1 MNPFLSN
8 AYYPDFPA
16 MTPESARDAFDQ
28 LLPAAEKALEACEL
42 RMPAVADWETLSD
55 DLYTLT
61 HPLFHAWALLTHLL
75 SVCNMPDWRTIHEA
89 FQPRIIAFSNRFSQ
103 SKPIFDAMARIAAK
117 TEALT
122 PTQQRILNQALRDKR
137 LAGIDL
143 PDAERNQLN
152 AINTELAQ
160 LGMAFSNH
168 VLDATKAF
176 SLTLTTPEEIAGL
189 PEALLHAT
197 QEIGPDNTPRWKITL
212 AAAVYVPFMMHS
224 RNRTAR
230 EALYRAYVT
239 RASAGELDNTPLINR
254 ILELRQQKA
263 TLLGFATFA
272 DLSLSVKT
280 AKTVSAVDDLL
291 YPLATASR
299 DRGIS
304 EMQELHAFAAKHPEW
319 AAGADP
325 AEPLKPWDV
334 AFWAE
339 RQREARYDYNEAEL
353 SRYFPFPKVM
363 DGLFRLAHDLFDIT
377 ITEATGTVPVW
388 HPDVRFFTVSNATGT
403 PIAAFYFDPYSRP
416 ETKSSG
422 AWMNEIHTRRKQRD
436 GAVQLPLA
444 LMVCNQS
451 LPVHGKPSI
460 MRFGEVTTLFHEFGH
475 VLQHIL
481 TTVDEADASGING
494 VEWDAVEIA
503 SQFMENWCYDRAVLQ
518 QMTAHVETDLPL
530 PDDLFNKIVA
540 SKNYRS
546 ASAMLRQL
554 IFATVDMTLHAHYPN
569 PQKWAD
575 VHALDHAIAQEY
587 SPMKPLDEDR
597 FLCAFSHIFGGGYAA
612 GYYSYKWS
620 EVMSADL
627 FAAFEEAGRDDAQA
641 IAREGRRL
649 RDTLFALGGS
659 EDPMI
664 VFERFRGR
672 KPTIHALL
680 QHTGLAL

>member
-212 AAAVYVPFMMHS
+212 ASAVYVPFMMHS

-254 ILELRQQKA
+254 IL
-263 TLLGFATFA
+263 
-272 DLSLSVKT
+272 
-280 AKTVSAVDDLL
+280 
-291 YPLATASR
+291 
-299 DRGIS
+299 
-304 EMQELHAFAAKHPEW
+304 
-319 AAGADP
+319 
-325 AEPLKPWDV
+325 
-334 AFWAE
+334 
-339 RQREARYDYNEAEL
+339 
-353 SRYFPFPKVM
+353 
-363 DGLFRLAHDLFDIT
+363 
-377 ITEATGTVPVW
+377 
-388 HPDVRFFTVSNATGT
+388 
-403 PIAAFYFDPYSRP
+403 
-416 ETKSSG
+416 
-422 AWMNEIHTRRKQRD
+422 
-436 GAVQLPLA
+436 
-444 LMVCNQS
+444 
-451 LPVHGKPSI
+451 
-460 MRFGEVTTLFHEFGH
+460 
-475 VLQHIL
+475 
-481 TTVDEADASGING
+481 
-494 VEWDAVEIA
+494 
-503 SQFMENWCYDRAVLQ
+503 
-518 QMTAHVETDLPL
+518 
-530 PDDLFNKIVA
+530 
-540 SKNYRS
+540 
-546 ASAMLRQL
+546 
-554 IFATVDMTLHAHYPN
+554 
-569 PQKWAD
+569 
-575 VHALDHAIAQEY
+575 
-587 SPMKPLDEDR
+587 
-597 FLCAFSHIFGGGYAA
+597 
-612 GYYSYKWS
+612 
-620 EVMSADL
+620 
-627 FAAFEEAGRDDAQA
+627 
-641 IAREGRRL
+641 
-649 RDTLFALGGS
+649 
-659 EDPMI
+659 
-664 VFERFRGR
+664 
-672 KPTIHALL
+672 
-680 QHTGLAL
+680 